1 MSLLIMLSGV
11 EIVVWGALLFTIGFV
26 IHFVWIHPKLFP
38 TETSTNDQR
47 FQQETEKWK
56 QRFYKETET
65 LSRELDRV
73 RADQESL
80 QERNRSIQVA
90 LDAKEEL
97 LSTLKQERLT
107 YRDLLTTS
115 LQSTQSVEQHLDRL
129 VSQTTLAELAQ
140 QPTHLDGQLGHPHFA
155 DIHQAEQ
162 RIEELELRLMDHE
175 DTIQRLQAGNGST
188 DVNEELLEKIS
199 LLESQVIQARSRAE
213 QLEQAQ
219 TRIRELEEQ
228 LTFEEQRRQ
237 SLTDSHH
244 RLTEENHEQYQ
255 HFREQMSELK
265 EARQRLAQYE
275 SQSEELLLLQHR
287 NRELADKIRELGE
300 WKSKVENTGVEG

>member
-1 MSLLIMLSGV
+1 MLSGV

-26 IHFVWIHPKLFP
+26 IHFVWIQPKLFP
-38 TETSTNDQR
+38 TETSSTDQR

-80 QERNRSIQVA
+80 QERNRSLQVA
-90 LDAKEEL
+90 LDAQEDL
-97 LSTLKQERLT
+97 LDTLKQERRT
-107 YRDLLTTS
+107 YRDLLTSS
-115 LQSTQSVEQHLDRL
+115 LQSAESVDQQLDRL
-129 VSQTTLAELAQ
+129 VHRSSTSDLE
-140 QPTHLDGQLGHPHFA
+140 QPSTPSEGELGHPHFA

-162 RIEELELRLMDHE
+162 RIEELELRLMDQE
-175 DTIQRLQAGNGST
+175 DTIQRLQGSNGPT
-188 DVNEELLEKIS
+188 DINEELLDKIS
-199 LLESQVIQARSRAE
+199 QLESQVIQARTLSE
-213 QLEQAQ
+213 QLEHAK

-228 LTFEEQRRQ
+228 LSVEEQRRQ

-287 NRELADKIRELGE
+287 NRELAEKIRELGE
-300 WKSKVENTGVEG
+300 WKSKVES